1 MSREHIQRH
10 ENDIEFL
17 QMKKKSLI
25 KQLAEIEKEILILS
39 QYNREMKGRENI
51 NEDYNREIKN
61 NKF

>member
-1 MSREHIQRH
+1 MH
-10 ENDIEFL
+10 ENDIKLL
-17 QMKKKSLI
+17 QNEKKTI
-25 KQLAEIEKEILILS
+25 MIRLAEIERQILISS